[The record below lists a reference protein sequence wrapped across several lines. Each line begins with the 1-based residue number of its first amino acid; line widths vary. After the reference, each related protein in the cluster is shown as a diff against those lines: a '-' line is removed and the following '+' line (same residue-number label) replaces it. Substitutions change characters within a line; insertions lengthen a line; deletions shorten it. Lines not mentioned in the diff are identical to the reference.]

1 MLLKC
6 AVALLPKGIQYD
18 IIVKDAQNVRL
29 GASLTYFFE
38 LLTKEA
44 IYLQRSGIIKV
55 KVKRK
60 MMEINADTV
69 FYVIMSGK
77 YAHIHIAGGKVHVAR
92 ITLAELEEQL
102 GDDFVKVDRG
112 CIVSA
117 MAIHKIAKKILLN
130 NGESLDYA
138 KRKKKQIEEIFRTK
152 QKNIIGGFSA
162 KDAPS
167 SFEEYRSHYKCFDG
181 FPFAFAD
188 IEMVFDE
195 KNRAVDWI
203 FRYGNEALSRLEKIP
218 LDKLINKSFAGLFRN
233 MSSKWLRN
241 YERST
246 LYGETLQTVDYSPE
260 VDRYLNVI
268 SFPTF
273 EGHCGCILFDIND
286 IQYVG
291 SGDDAGKAL
300 GLYFGNTLPKE

>member
-1 MLLKC
+1 M
-6 AVALLPKGIQYD
+6 QD
-18 IIVKDAQNVRL
+18 SRIVK
-29 GASLTYFFE
+29 F
-38 LLTKEA
+38 
-44 IYLQRSGIIKV
+44 

-60 MMEINADTV
+60 MLEIKADTI

-77 YAHIHIAGGKVHVAR
+77 YANIHISGGKVYVAR

-102 GDDFVKVDRG
+102 GDGFVKVDRG

-117 MAIHKIAKKILLN
+117 MAIHKITKQILLN

-162 KDAPS
+162 KDVPS
-167 SFEEYRSHYKCFDG
+167 SFEEYQIHYKCFDSL
-181 FPFAFAD
+181 PFAFAD
-188 IEMVFDE
+188 IEMVFDD

-203 FRYGNEALSRLEKIP
+203 FRYGNEALARLEKIP
-218 LDKLINKSFAGLFRN
+218 LDKLINNSFASLFRN

-268 SFPTF
+268 CFPTF

-286 IQYVG
+286 IEYVS
-291 SGDDAGKAL
+291 SGDDAEKAL
-300 GLYFGNTLPKE
+300 GLFIGNSFPKEKRKE